1 MGLQLMGFDELRL
14 PPQNLDAERGVL
26 GSVLLMPEALDDL
39 AGLLESDHFYDM
51 DNQRIYA
58 AIRGMYDRG
67 IKGIDAVNLSEELQR
82 LGQFEDVGGADYVWQ
97 ILEEVPHA
105 QHCRYYAGIVRDKWS
120 QRQLNYALT
129 ESLSRSF
136 ENCDTDELFETT
148 QRLVG
153 QAVEQRHT
161 GARHQSLADIVQS
174 SLRRLDE
181 RMKIAAEGGITGV
194 PTGFIDLDKH
204 TTGLQPSELIILA
217 ARPGMGKTAFVCNV
231 TERMARAGERVLF
244 FSLEQAN
251 IELMDRL
258 LSSVAR
264 VDGVMIRAGNIS
276 REEAAKLFAAAGEI
290 ETWPIYLEDKPAITM
305 NEITAIARR
314 LHRQDPLSVIMIDYI
329 QLIEA
334 ADKRMPREQQVATI
348 SRNLKFLAK
357 ELGIPVIVLA
367 QLNRDVEKRTTKRP
381 MLADLRESG
390 SIEQDADM
398 VLFLNR
404 PDAYDAQDQPGVAEV
419 IIAKNRAGPCGIV
432 TLTWRKEL
440 MRFEDCSFY
449 GGGL

>member
-1 MGLQLMGFDELRL
+1 
-14 PPQNLDAERGVL
+14 
-26 GSVLLMPEALDDL
+26 
-39 AGLLESDHFYDM
+39 
-51 DNQRIYA
+51 
-58 AIRGMYDRG
+58 
-67 IKGIDAVNLSEELQR
+67 
-82 LGQFEDVGGADYVWQ
+82 
-97 ILEEVPHA
+97 
-105 QHCRYYAGIVRDKWS
+105 
-120 QRQLNYALT
+120 
-129 ESLSRSF
+129 
-136 ENCDTDELFETT
+136 
-148 QRLVG
+148 
-153 QAVEQRHT
+153 
-161 GARHQSLADIVQS
+161 
-174 SLRRLDE
+174 
-181 RMKIAAEGGITGV
+181 
-194 PTGFIDLDKH
+194 
-204 TTGLQPSELIILA
+204 
-217 ARPGMGKTAFVCNV
+217 
-231 TERMARAGERVLF
+231 MARAGERVLF

-264 VDGVMIRAGNIS
+264 VDGAMIRAGNIS

-305 NEITAIARR
+305 SEITAIARR
-314 LHRQDPLSVIMIDYI
+314 LHRQEPLSVIMIDYI

-334 ADKRMPREQQVATI
+334 ADKKMPREQQVATI